1 MTFKIQNKT
10 KQKSRHVT
18 QDKYSGFKMLKLLS
32 GLVRN
37 YILPKNGVG
46 ELGYSS
52 QILACYLGLLIIVA
66 LFVSLFIF

>member
-32 GLVRN
+32 DLVRN

-46 ELGYSS
+46 ELGYPS
-52 QILACYLGLLIIVA
+52 QIFACYLGLLIIVA

>member
-10 KQKSRHVT
+10 KNPACYT
-18 QDKYSGFKMLKLLS
+18 DKYSGFKMLKLLS
-32 GLVRN
+32 DLVRN

-46 ELGYSS
+46 KLGYPL
-52 QILACYLGLLIIVA
+52 QILACYLDLLIIVA